1 MERFRPAAEADV
13 DAILEMRRRYYA
25 EDGYPFAE
33 AEAEARQAVVD
44 LIRDDKLGRLW
55 VARDQ
60 GRVIGY
66 LAVTLGFSL
75 EYRGRD
81 AFIDELFIEEQAR
94 GQGLGR
100 RALEIA
106 ESYGRE
112 RGVKALHLEVEH
124 HREAAFELY
133 RRSGFE
139 NHDRLL
145 MTKLLNGPA

>member
-13 DAILEMRRRYYA
+13 DAIIEMMRRYYA
-25 EDGYPFAE
+25 EDGYLF

-55 VARDQ
+55 VARDPD
-60 GRVIGY
+60 RVIGY

-81 AFIDELFIEEQAR
+81 AFIDELFIEDRAR

-106 ESYGRE
+106 ESYCRE
-112 RGVKALHLEVEH
+112 RGVNALHLEVEH
-124 HREAAFELY
+124 HREAALELY

-145 MTKLLNGPA
+145 MTKLLNGPAI